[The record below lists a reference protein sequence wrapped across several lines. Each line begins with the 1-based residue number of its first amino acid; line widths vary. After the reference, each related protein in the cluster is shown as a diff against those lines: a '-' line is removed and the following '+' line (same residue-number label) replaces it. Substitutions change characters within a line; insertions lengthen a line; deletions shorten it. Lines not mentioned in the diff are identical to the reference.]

1 MKQSVCPI
9 CEQGR
14 LIAIE
19 DMDDAE
25 YGGVR
30 RRLPLHYSE
39 CDVCG
44 SETATPEQTR
54 HNKRAMIAFKKEVD
68 GLLTGQ
74 EIVAL
79 RKRLGLTQ
87 AQAAKLFGG
96 GPVAFSKYEKDDV
109 TQSESMDKLLR
120 MADQIPA
127 VMPSLAKQAGE
138 DQLLLRINES
148 RIRALETRR
157 YVSNEL
163 KQAGDSNASCKHHA
177 QQFKLI
183 KSASAMED
191 TLDVG

>member
-9 CEQGR
+9 CEEGR

-25 YGGVR
+25 YRGVTR
-30 RRLPLHYSE
+30 CLPLHYSE
-39 CDVCG
+39 CDACG

-74 EIVAL
+74 EIVVL

-120 MADQIPA
+120 MADKIPA
-127 VMPSLAKQAGE
+127 VMPTLANEVGE
-138 DQLLLRINES
+138 HQLLVRINES
-148 RIRALETRR
+148 RISSLETRR
-157 YVSNEL
+157 SVPNEL
-163 KQAGDSNASCKHHA
+163 RQTGFSSAEHGHSV
-177 QQFKLI
+177 QQFKLK
-183 KSASAMED
+183 KSAFTEEEI
-191 TLDVG
+191 LDAG